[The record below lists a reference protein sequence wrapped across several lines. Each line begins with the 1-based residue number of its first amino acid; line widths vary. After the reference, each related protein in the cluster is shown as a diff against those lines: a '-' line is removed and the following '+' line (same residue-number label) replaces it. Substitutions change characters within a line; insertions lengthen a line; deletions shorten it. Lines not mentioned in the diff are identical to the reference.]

1 MLDQT
6 PGEAGP
12 ARDKSIGELFGE
24 LAQEVGSLVRQ
35 EVALAKVEMSRK
47 AAEAGKSAGMVAA
60 GGTLAHAGLL
70 AVIAGVILA
79 LGMLI
84 PLWGAALIVG
94 VVVLAV
100 GAALAEQ
107 ACQGSE
113 ELGPGATRDT
123 RNTQG
128 GCTMGKR
135 AGPVKEPPSDNR
147 APRETCQPQR
157 DVGTGWVGRAPDC
170 GALAR

>member
-6 PGEAGP
+6 PSEAGP

-94 VVVLAV
+94 LVVLAV
-100 GAALAEQ
+100 GAALA
-107 ACQGSE
+107 S
-113 ELGPGATRDT
+113 
-123 RNTQG
+123 
-128 GCTMGKR
+128 KH
-135 AGPVKEPPSDNR
+135 VKALRSLDP
-147 APRETCQPQR
+147 APRETLETLKE
-157 DVGTGWVGRAPDC
+157 D
-170 GALAR
+170 ARWAKEQVQ